1 MSPGSSFSSSS
12 SLPQTLWQVQ
22 AEGGTCQPD
31 PVCACTPS
39 ARVHTCLYKVLH
51 WSTWALP
58 HTGAAAPTHKATYS
72 CTHRHTH
79 TATHTQVHRAVHTHL
94 HTQCCTHSCT
104 HRATNTG
111 LAYAHT
117 HTLPQTQLPTQ
128 RCTCSTHGPHINT
141 HTARHTRTHA
151 HTAAPKACVHT
162 NNANALQHN
171 TGTPGTR

>member
-1 MSPGSSFSSSS
+1 MSTRPCVCVHPECTCSHLPVQST
-12 SLPQTLWQVQ
+12 SLEHL
-22 AEGGTCQPD
+22 GT
-31 PVCACTPS
+31 A
-39 ARVHTCLYKVLH
+39 
-51 WSTWALP
+51 
-58 HTGAAAPTHKATYS
+58 
-72 CTHRHTH
+72 THRCSSTYTQSHIQLHTQTHTH
-79 TATHTQVHRAVHTHL
+79 MATHTQVHRAVHTHL

-111 LAYAHT
+111 LAYANT
-117 HTLPQTQLPTQ
+117 HPLPQTQLPTQ

-151 HTAAPKACVHT
+151 HTAATKACVHT